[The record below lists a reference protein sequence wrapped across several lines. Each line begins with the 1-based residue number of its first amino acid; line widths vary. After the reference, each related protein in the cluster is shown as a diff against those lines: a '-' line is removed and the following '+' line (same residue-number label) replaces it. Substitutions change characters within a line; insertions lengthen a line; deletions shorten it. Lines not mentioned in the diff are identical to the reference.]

1 MNGSSA
7 VLLGL
12 ILGGMMA
19 VDMGG
24 PVNKAAYVF
33 GTGTLAATMTK
44 GGSGVMAA
52 VMAGGMVPPLAI
64 ALASTLFKNKF
75 TEEEREAGI
84 TNYVMGLS
92 FITEGAIPYAAADP
106 GRVIPANVVGAAVA
120 GALTMMFGIKIR
132 APHGG
137 ILVMALS
144 NNFLMYLVAIAVGS
158 IISAVILGILRKKVQ
173 E

>member
-1 MNGSSA
+1 
-7 VLLGL
+7 
-12 ILGGMMA
+12 
-19 VDMGG
+19 
-24 PVNKAAYVF
+24 
-33 GTGTLAATMTK
+33 
-44 GGSGVMAA
+44 MAA

-144 NNFLMYLVAIAVGS
+144 NGFLMYLVAIAVGS